1 MNHEEFEHL
10 AVARG
15 PVPREPSTLS
25 ARSALLPG
33 ETNHK
38 GDFLSLLKHAGI
50 ETGSAL
56 TPRDTGA
63 RGPVPHDI
71 EIAHSTTVIAV
82 RYRNGVMIAGDRRAT
97 AGTSVIY
104 DKAEKVLQ
112 IDRHSVLA
120 ISGSPAIA
128 YEIARILEHSFQYFR
143 RSQLQELSLEGK
155 LRMLSRLI
163 RDNLAMALQGI
174 GGVIPIFAI
183 YDTKNNATT
192 AAAPEPVTHERS
204 TENGGKIFFYD
215 ALGAHFENVDFAT
228 TGSGSIWIRGVL
240 RYLNRWGETR
250 LEAMDERQATITILR
265 LLDTASEYDAA
276 TSGYNAKAQ
285 IFPTVKTVTQDGVGT
300 VSDEYLEECYAED
313 STQ

>member
-1 MNHEEFEHL
+1 MNHIATE
-10 AVARG
+10 R
-15 PVPREPSTLS
+15 T
-25 ARSALLPG
+25 LLPG
-33 ETNHK
+33 ENNHK
-38 GDFLSLLKHAGI
+38 GDFLSLLNHAGI
-50 ETGSAL
+50 KTGGTSPANVSAS
-56 TPRDTGA
+56 DA
-63 RGPVPHDI
+63 VASEI

-82 RYRNGVMIAGDRRAT
+82 RYRDGVMIAGDRRAT
-97 AGTSVIY
+97 AGTAVIY

-112 IDRHSVLA
+112 IDNYSVLA

-183 YDTKNNATT
+183 YDVNAQSESESAEDREPSAKN
-192 AAAPEPVTHERS
+192 S
-204 TENGGKIFFYD
+204 GKIFFYD

-240 RYLNRWGETR
+240 RYLNQWGETR
-250 LEAMDERQATITILR
+250 LEEMDEQQATITILR

-276 TSGYNAKAQ
+276 TSGYNAKAK
-285 IFPTVKTVTQDGVGT
+285 IFPTVKTVTQDGIRN
-300 VSDEYLEECYAED
+300 VSDEYLEECYAECGP
-313 STQ
+313 Q